1 MPLTPVL
8 LQPRG
13 HAPPVSPPFPY
24 FQGFRLTQPS
34 PILETSSL
42 CPVLKANQIQ
52 PRTVPDPPPRL
63 ISQSYHQ
70 LFPDTNKILLFSSTF
85 FPDRLGEG
93 GIGSHL
99 ITFPSAMPSLCQAT
113 AIQGRGLRISADRH
127 SKGSVI
133 ISEKP
138 DFFGLF
144 SGFLLLDLPTINI
157 WHFWWSFFLEMPY
170 CLFSDLELFC
180 FFFPPWC
187 SSSSQLPLFPLA
199 PYMSVFPKTCAY

>member
-1 MPLTPVL
+1 MNCSKFFFTEPLWLHFYPGSSQHFCPHESNYAL
-8 LQPRG
+8 
-13 HAPPVSPPFPY
+13 SP
-24 FQGFRLTQPS
+24 FQ
-34 PILETSSL
+34 TSSDAL
-42 CPVLKANQIQ
+42 DPGPPPASGSHSSSFPSFSLFSGIPPHPTLSHFRNLLLVPCPKSKPNPAKDST
-52 PRTVPDPPPRL
+52 RSPPRL

-157 WHFWWSFFLEMPY
+157 
-170 CLFSDLELFC
+170 
-180 FFFPPWC
+180 
-187 SSSSQLPLFPLA
+187 
-199 PYMSVFPKTCAY
+199 